1 MAAQSGCVAVAI
13 EPQLLCMRHIAAAAR
28 ANGGLPVRAYQN
40 ILGIKNFSAR
50 VRRDQ
55 CTGTRQFLDDGRVA
69 DAYNING
76 TDSENATLLQDVLA
90 ARLDD
95 LVGASERVALW
106 HVDTEGAEKLVLESA
121 PRLFAEQ
128 RIDRSTVSTRV
139 ILEWEPERL
148 ETFGLS
154 LEEANTFMAGLFL
167 GWSCRRLCSSEPVD
181 WWTQLPI
188 SILPHMDVYCT
199 RPGICEPPL
208 GKQTSERMAEAC
220 GAVAARVAEATLAQ
234 SESEEWTGEETAEME
249 ESA

>member
-55 CTGTRQFLDDGRVA
+55 CTGTRQFRVLDDGRVA
-69 DAYNING
+69 DVYNING

-128 RIDRSTVSTRV
+128 RIDRV
-139 ILEWEPERL
+139 LEWEPERL

-154 LEEANTFMAGLFL
+154 LEEACTFMAGLFL

-181 WWTQLPI
+181 WWAPLPS

-199 RPGICEPPL
+199 RPGICESPL
-208 GKQTSERMAEAC
+208 GKHTSERTAEAC

-234 SESEEWTGEETAEME
+234 SEYEEWTGEETAEVE